1 MRGLRPFLN
10 DADYKTVKSSWDK
23 AVQGDYGDQR
33 ATKAENDQ
41 LTTVMQQAGIITG
54 TSLKATD
61 PKNLAKQSQFRAAY
75 QGQKD
80 AFFLSNGRLP
90 TAKESADIANSM
102 VLEVRLRG
110 TGITSEDTETLWK
123 VAPEQMQD
131 AYLRASDV
139 GLKDIP
145 AEDRAKIVRTLRSRG
160 EPASVENIIGLYVQG
175 ISNLGVKAQ

>member
-1 MRGLRPFLN
+1 
-10 DADYKTVKSSWDK
+10 
-23 AVQGDYGDQR
+23 
-33 ATKAENDQ
+33 
-41 LTTVMQQAGIITG
+41 
-54 TSLKATD
+54 
-61 PKNLAKQSQFRAAY
+61 
-75 QGQKD
+75 
-80 AFFLSNGRLP
+80 
-90 TAKESADIANSM
+90 M